1 MATKASKF
9 QTGTEVGAYRLLRE
23 ISDSGNMAWV
33 YEAAVINNPDR
44 RVAIKITRS
53 DHAAPDIVENLLIN
67 ETRVLQ
73 DYKHPG
79 IIHLYPIME
88 GAKPIFN
95 GRAINLKRYFKDSPW
110 YYVMEML
117 RGGSLESLSENGRLA
132 QLSIEW
138 KLELLYQ
145 ILLPMD
151 YLHLRNFSH
160 RDIKMDNIVL
170 RNSPS
175 ENQLPQPVLIDFG
188 IAGKKNITKNSQH
201 FGANT
206 LTHASPEYL
215 EELTGLKPKGYK
227 TTLTTD
233 VDNRPSDIWALG
245 VVAYQ
250 MFSGKLPF
258 EYTGDKDALI
268 LQILNIKPK
277 PLHAI
282 SRTPKSISSL
292 VEKMLIP
299 IRENRPTAAQ
309 VIRMIETETE
319 FMPPRLNIK

>member
-9 QTGTEVGAYRLLRE
+9 PTGTEVGAYKLIRE

-33 YEAAVINNPDR
+33 YEAAAINNPDR

-53 DHAAPDIVENLLIN
+53 DHADPNIVANLLVN
-67 ETRVLQ
+67 ETRILQ

-79 IIHLYPIME
+79 IIHLYPILE
-88 GAKPIFN
+88 GGRPIFN
-95 GRAINLKRYFKDSPW
+95 GRAPSLKRYFNDSPW

-117 RGGSLESLSENGRLA
+117 RGGSLEALSESGRLT

-145 ILLPMD
+145 ILLSLD

-170 RNSPS
+170 RNTPS

-188 IAGKKNITKNSQH
+188 IAGKKNLTKNSQH

-206 LTHASPEYL
+206 FTYASPEYL
-215 EELTGLKPKGYK
+215 EELTGHKPKGYR
-227 TTLTTD
+227 TTLNHE

-245 VVAYQ
+245 VVAYKT
-250 MFSGKLPF
+250 FCGKLPF

-268 LQILNIKPK
+268 LNILNIPSK
-277 PLHAI
+277 PLHTV